1 MAEWWSGGVAEW
13 RSGGVAE
20 WRSERSGGVSGVG
33 GAGFFLRRFH
43 KDFLLENGAN

>member
-13 RSGGVAE
+13 RSE
-20 WRSERSGGVSGVG
+20 RSERSGGVSGVG